1 MQPLSREAVRAV
13 IEGRGAADRIPLA
26 YDHWTYSNIMG
37 GDETRFRQWMAQ
49 FPHDIQYFE
58 IPMPDLLHAPADD
71 PQYRWTGVDKE
82 EDSAA
87 GLDNRPLVDDWES
100 EEAAIFFDTFP
111 SAEYPGLVPE
121 FHGDGQRYVLARW
134 WYCLFERL
142 WSIRGMENA
151 LMDFFLHPAY
161 IHRLFEKLTAFY
173 CRMMERVCAA
183 HPVDGF
189 FVSDDLGMQHAAF
202 FPVEIFQEFFAPYY
216 RRIIA
221 KAHALGCHFWLHSCG
236 NIEAFLPDFIDMGL
250 DVIHPIQKNTMDQ
263 REIAERFGGQICIW
277 AGFDVQQTIP
287 FGTVEDVRREVRRMI
302 DTFWRPDGRFMLTMG
317 NGSTPDWKIPCL
329 EALYEESIAY
339 KSHRQNARWS

>member
-1 MQPLSREAVRAV
+1 M
-13 IEGRGAADRIPLA
+13 
-26 YDHWTYSNIMG
+26 
-37 GDETRFRQWMAQ
+37 
-49 FPHDIQYFE
+49 
-58 IPMPDLLHAPADD
+58 
-71 PQYRWTGVDKE
+71 
-82 EDSAA
+82 
-87 GLDNRPLVDDWES
+87 DDWES

-121 FHGDGQRYVLARW
+121 FHSDGQRYVLARW

-161 IHRLFEKLTAFY
+161 VHQLFEKLTAFY

-202 FPVEIFQEFFAPYY
+202 FPVEIFQEFFVPYY
-216 RRIIA
+216 RRIIE

-329 EALYEESIAY
+329 EALHEESIVY
-339 KSHRQNARWS
+339 KSHK